1 MHRQLKV
8 AHAADLHLGSP
19 FARLPEHVSTRL
31 KDEQRAYL
39 TRLVDRC
46 LAEEVDLL
54 LLAGDVFDRPDVNN
68 IWINRLAEALAKLD
82 PIDVYIV
89 PGNHDPY
96 YPDSVWDRG
105 QWSSNVHIFKE
116 ANTLHHERLG
126 LDISAFP
133 FTGLRE
139 HAPLDDAHLTL
150 SEDPADF
157 RLLLLHA
164 ELIAGQQSQ
173 SAYNPISRNHPSFQH
188 FDYVALGHIHQTDSI
203 HLNNDRRTVIRYSG
217 CPQGRGFDELGEK
230 GFWIERLSRGLDASG
245 RYVTTHESDFYTL
258 DSCQFL
264 IEAIDISNCED
275 ERAVSSFLLDE
286 LNRLMQQYG
295 EAVLKKACLRLV
307 FTGRVDPAIE
317 LDLASLQELAMT
329 IGLSYVELRDKTETA
344 WPLERYRNEHGFF
357 AVLIQNYDDACTTIL
372 RSRFS
377 EEEKAKRI
385 RLLDAA
391 LNYALDAGEADR

>member
-1 MHRQLKV
+1 MHRQLKI

-19 FARLPEHVSTRL
+19 FARLPEDISNRL
-31 KDEQRAYL
+31 SDEQRAYL

-54 LLAGDVFDRPDVNN
+54 VLAGDVFDRPDASS
-68 IWINRLAEALAKLD
+68 IWVNRLVDALAKLD

-96 YPDSVWDRG
+96 YPESVWDRG

-116 ANTLHHERLG
+116 AQTVHHERLG
-126 LDISAFP
+126 LDVSAFP

-139 HAPLDDAHLTL
+139 HTHLDDAYLSL
-150 SEDPADF
+150 SEDPSHF
-157 RLLLLHA
+157 RLLLLHG

-188 FDYVALGHIHQTDSI
+188 FDYVALGHIHQTESI

-230 GFWIERLSRGLDASG
+230 GFWIENLSRHLDASG
-245 RYVTTHESDFYTL
+245 RYLTTHESEFHTL

-264 IEAIDISNCED
+264 IEAIDLSTCED
-275 ERAVSSFLLDE
+275 ERAVSSFLLEE
-286 LNRLMQQYG
+286 LDRLMQAYG
-295 EAVLKKACLRLV
+295 DTVLKKACLRLV
-307 FTGRVDPAIE
+307 FTGRIDPAIE
-317 LDLASLQELAMT
+317 LDLPSLHELAMT
-329 IGLSYVELRDKTETA
+329 VDLAYVELRDKTQVA
-344 WPLERYRNEHGFF
+344 WPLDRYRNEHGFF
-357 AVLIQNYDDACTTIL
+357 AVLIQNYDDERAAVL
-372 RSRFS
+372 RSRAS
-377 EEEKAKRI
+377 EEEKAKRL
-385 RLLDAA
+385 RLLDEA
-391 LNYALDAGEADR
+391 LNYALEAGEADT